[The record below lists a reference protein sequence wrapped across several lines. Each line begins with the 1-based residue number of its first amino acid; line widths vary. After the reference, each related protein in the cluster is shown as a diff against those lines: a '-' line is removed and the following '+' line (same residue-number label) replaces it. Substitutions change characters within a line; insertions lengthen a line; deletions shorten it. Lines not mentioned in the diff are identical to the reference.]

1 MARPLSWLAAPV
13 SVCARAAD
21 PAAVPPKEAPA
32 TLADAAGEF
41 PGQAATVP
49 AAMPARA
56 RAEPAAMSVILGV
69 LRYRALRYRALRY
82 GIVRSGVLRWEARLL
97 ADNVN
102 L

>member
-1 MARPLSWLAAPV
+1 VKAAPV
-13 SVCARAAD
+13 
-21 PAAVPPKEAPA
+21 

-56 RAEPAAMSVILGV
+56 RAEPAAMIVILGV
-69 LRYRALRYRALRY
+69 LRYRVFRYRVFRYRDLRS
-82 GIVRSGVLRWEARLL
+82 RVLRWEARLL